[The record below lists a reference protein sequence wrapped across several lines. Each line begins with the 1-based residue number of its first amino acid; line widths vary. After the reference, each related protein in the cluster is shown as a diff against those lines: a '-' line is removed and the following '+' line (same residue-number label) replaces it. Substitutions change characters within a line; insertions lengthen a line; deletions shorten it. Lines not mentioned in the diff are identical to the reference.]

1 MGNFQDTYSIK
12 SGDRAGK
19 GVTGLP
25 DTPGLSTADMQ
36 ARFDSLANLSID
48 KFNDVVN
55 AVGDVV
61 TSDDTKLPTMKAIV
75 DYVVAMGGGD
85 MIKAVY
91 DTDDDGKVDSAENS
105 DLLESHDSLYFRN
118 QYTLY
123 VPTAGYS
130 TETVT
135 IWGESKTLKTIVIT
149 TDENG
154 DALSNFADGMDT
166 DYPVNLTGSATDFGN
181 LYGVEI
187 KDSSVKLYFTA
198 VPTTAFKLIVKECV

>member
-1 MGNFQDTYSIK
+1 MGNFQDEYSIK

-48 KFNDVVN
+48 KFNAVVE
-55 AVGDVV
+55 AVGGGIIN
-61 TSDDTKLPTMKAIV
+61 DDTKIPTMADIV
-75 DYVVAMGGGD
+75 AYVIAMGGGD

-91 DTDDDGKVDSAENS
+91 DTDDNGKVDSSENS
-105 DLLESHDSLYFRN
+105 DALEGHSSLYFRN

-135 IWGESKTLKTIVIT
+135 IWGESKTLNTIVIT

-154 DALSNFADGMDT
+154 NALSNFADGMDT
-166 DYPVNLTGSATDFGN
+166 DYPVNITGSATDFGN